1 MEIPV
6 NNLEQEY
13 IFKDTKQRALKLSFL
28 PPLEEK
34 YEKAPVYFLIP
45 GGGWHMEVRA
55 DMIDFSK
62 ESVEE
67 MRKDGC
73 AVVAIDYRV
82 CGEGVVMQEI
92 IEDCFDALKYISHYA
107 DVLKIDSSKI
117 ITSGHSAGGHLALM
131 LAYAPKE
138 MFKSDYE
145 FDDDFVICG
154 CVAFSPPAVLYGPG
168 VHSLGNINEV
178 FVGCFTEEELVRTS
192 PITYVNE
199 NCPPTFLAT
208 GTSDYIVYS
217 LSSEKIYDKLVE
229 ASVKTEFILS
239 VGGGHMYEQINKSVT
254 PNLSR
259 EDMQYKSVEF
269 MKNIILGG

>member
-1 MEIPV
+1 MDIPK
-6 NNLEQEY
+6 NNMDNEY
-13 IFKDTKQRALKLSFL
+13 IFKDTAQRQLKLTFL
-28 PPLEEK
+28 PPLCEK

-55 DMIDFSK
+55 DMIDFSR

-67 MRKDGC
+67 MRKDGF
-73 AVVAIDYRV
+73 AVVATDYRV

-92 IEDCFDALKYISHYA
+92 IEDCFDAVKYITHYA
-107 DVLKIDSSKI
+107 ETLKVDSSKI

-131 LAYAPKE
+131 LAYAPKD

-145 FDDDFVICG
+145 FDDDFEICG

-168 VHSLGNINEV
+168 VHSLGDINEV
-178 FVGCFTEEELVRTS
+178 FVGCFTEEELERTS
-192 PITYVNE
+192 PITYVNA

-217 LSSEKIYDKLVE
+217 LSSEKIYDKLIE
-229 ASVKTEFILS
+229 AGVQAKFVLS
-239 VGGGHMYEQINKSVT
+239 VGGGHMYEQINKSVI
-254 PNLSR
+254 PDLSR
-259 EDMQYKSVEF
+259 EDIQYKAVEF
-269 MKNIILGG
+269 MKDNF